1 MIFYHTKGKMK
12 NKKIALIIIV
22 FLFVNLIG
30 WITPTKANFNNTR
43 TVKFEISSKDLV
55 DDEFY
60 INNVILRSR
69 LMVTKTAEIDENY
82 SSKFYY
88 NQLSMQMSKDIYNG
102 LLENVDS
109 TEINVPADLTF
120 NLENTDD
127 ETLQETYNKEIKPY
141 IYDAFCAFILDNPKY
156 YWITY
161 DGINGEIMADVN
173 DDTGVLSIT
182 GIDLLVTKISESD
195 KKDEFNSKVS
205 EVANSINADNL
216 YDLTKGIHDYICQNV
231 EGKDTDETSIDR
243 TAYGALINNLANS
256 EGQANLFVLLCREKG
271 INAVSIRGSVSG
283 KDEQWVAVYQPDEQK
298 WYAVD
303 IALDNSNG
311 DSYDYFLIGNNKE
324 INGEKFS
331 ASHIANVIAYQ
342 EQATTFKAPALTNL
356 SYGEFGVSVEYSTT
370 EPTKD
375 NVVVTITA
383 NREIKEV
390 EGWTLSEDKKSLQ
403 KTYTE
408 NVRETIT
415 ITSEND
421 ETVEQEILIENI
433 DKTAPNI
440 EVRYSTT
447 ELTTE
452 SVVVT
457 LVSDEEL
464 QELSGWEL
472 SADKKSLTKEYS
484 ENTTETVVVYDL
496 VSNSTEVNISIN
508 NIAKGTFEC
517 EVNYS
522 QTEPTNGDVTVTI
535 TADRELQ
542 ELSGWELSADK
553 KSLTKTY
560 SENTKENLTIQD
572 TEGNMTT
579 VQINIDNIDRESPE
593 LEISYS
599 ITENTNQNV
608 VVTIKSNEPLKQPEG
623 WSISSDKCTITKTY
637 FQNAS
642 ENIVVED
649 LAGNQ
654 VEESISVQNI
664 DKNPPELKID
674 YKVNNGQVI
683 VTITSNEPLQELEGL
698 KLSDDKMQLTK
709 VYTENLVDVLD
720 VKDLVGNITEASI
733 EITSIEEGNN
743 NNNNN
748 NNNSQGGQTNDP
760 TTSNNKLPHA
770 GLISIV
776 LAVVVMIGVS
786 IVLYLKYKQY
796 DIYTKISKK

>member
-1 MIFYHTKGKMK
+1 MYDIYHTKWKMK

-30 WITPTKANFNNTR
+30 WITPTRANFNTTR
-43 TVKFEISSKDLV
+43 TVMFEISGKDLV

-88 NQLSMQMSKDIYNG
+88 NQLNMQMSKDIYNG

-109 TEINVPADLTF
+109 AEISIPADLTF
-120 NLENTDD
+120 NLDSTDD
-127 ETLQETYNKEIKPY
+127 TTLQETYNKEIKPY
-141 IYDAFCAFILDNPKY
+141 IYDAFCAFILDNPEY

-161 DGINGEIMADVN
+161 DGIEGKILADV
-173 DDTGVLSIT
+173 DDESKVLSVT
-182 GIDLLVTKISESD
+182 GINLVITEISETD
-195 KKDEFNSKVS
+195 NKDEFNTKVS
-205 EVANSINADNL
+205 EVANSISADNL

-231 EGKDTDETSIDR
+231 EGKDADETAIDR
-243 TAYGALINNLANS
+243 TAYGALINNSANS

-271 INAVSIRGSVSG
+271 INAVSIKGSVSG
-283 KDEQWVAVYQPDEQK
+283 ENEQWVAVYQPDEQK

-303 IALDNSNG
+303 IALDNANE
-311 DSYDYFLIGNNKE
+311 DTYDYFLVGNNKE

-331 ASHIANVIAYQ
+331 TSHIANVIAYQ
-342 EQATTFKAPALTNL
+342 EQATTFKAPALANA
-356 SYGEFGVSVEYSTT
+356 SYGEFDVSVEYSNT

-375 NVVVTITA
+375 NVIVTITA
-383 NREIKEV
+383 NRELKEL

-408 NVRETIT
+408 NVKETIT
-415 ITSEND
+415 LTSEND
-421 ETVEQEILIENI
+421 ETIEQEILIENI

-440 EVRYSTT
+440 EVKYSTT
-447 ELTTE
+447 ELTTG
-452 SVVVT
+452 SVIVT

-472 SADKKSLTKEYS
+472 SEDKKSLTKEYT

-508 NIAKGTFEC
+508 NISKGTFEC

-522 QTEPTNGDVTVTI
+522 ETEPTNKDVVVTI

-542 ELSGWELSADK
+542 ELSGWELSGDK

-560 SENTKENLTIQD
+560 SENAKEDITIQD

-579 VQINIDNIDRESPE
+579 VQISVGNIDRESPE
-593 LEISYS
+593 LEVSYS

-642 ENIVVED
+642 ENVVVED

-654 VEESISVQNI
+654 VEESIEVQNI
-664 DKNPPELKID
+664 DKNPPELDID
-674 YKVNNGQVI
+674 YQVGRDQVT
-683 VTITSNEPLQELEGL
+683 VTITSNEPLQQLEGWE
-698 KLSDDKMQLTK
+698 LSEDKMKLTR

-748 NNNSQGGQTNDP
+748 NNSQGGQTYDP
-760 TTSNNKLPHA
+760 TTSNNKLPYA
-770 GLISIV
+770 GLVSII
-776 LAVVVMIGVS
+776 LAVIVMTVIS